1 MKYMLSPSRLQ
12 IPQSSY
18 VSGSPSAVG
27 PPITGE
33 WDFAGVDTQY
43 STHGIH
49 TYLAA
54 MIPQLARRL
63 IDMYVPEKGS
73 VLDPF
78 SGGGTVLVEAIRSG
92 RPAAG
97 CDINPLAVL
106 VSKAKTR
113 HIDTFVVLKVLSEIL
128 ERSAGY
134 QGEPLNFKKSEYI
147 DFWFKPYMMKP
158 LTALRYAIDE
168 VTASDESL
176 NNLIRTIFSATT
188 RDVSLTYRNEIRL
201 RRMREDERRRFN
213 PDVFQRFHKRA
224 VMASSRVGELPAE
237 ASSIVKLQDATRLE
251 FADNEFSTVLC
262 SPPYGDERNGVPYT
276 QFAKNMLLW
285 LGYTTGDIQ
294 ESKRLSL
301 GWYKNGKQPP
311 SSSTL
316 VSALEKISAY
326 ADSVRE
332 AIAFYADYRLALAE
346 LARVVSDRVI
356 IVIGQRVLRNT
367 VFDNGSITA
376 ELMNDVGMNLE
387 AHYVRRLP
395 TKRLPRMREFGA
407 AINRESILVFR
418 K

>member
-1 MKYMLSPSRLQ
+1 MESMLSTSKLHTVQ
-12 IPQSSY
+12 ASH
-18 VSGSPSAVG
+18 VSGPSSVVTSP
-27 PPITGE
+27 IIDE

-43 STHGIH
+43 GTHGIH

-54 MIPQLARRL
+54 MIPQLAHRL
-63 IDMYVPEKGS
+63 IDMYVPRNGS

-78 SGGGTVLVEAIRSG
+78 CGGGTVLVEAIRSG

-113 HIDTFVVLKVLSEIL
+113 YIDTFVVLMTLSEVL
-128 ERSAGY
+128 ERSTGY
-134 QGEPLNFKKSEYI
+134 QGEALNFKKSDYI

-158 LTALRYAIDE
+158 LTALRYAIGE
-168 VTASDESL
+168 TTASDEAS
-176 NNLIRTIFSATT
+176 NNLFRTIFSATA

-201 RRMREDERRRFN
+201 RRMREDERQRFN
-213 PDVFQRFHKRA
+213 PHVFQRFQRRGM
-224 VMASSRVGELPAE
+224 MASSRVGELPKE
-237 ASSIVKLQDATRLE
+237 AVSTVKLQDATRLE
-251 FADNEFSTVLC
+251 FGDNEFSTVLC

-285 LGYTTGDIQ
+285 LGYTTEEIQ

-311 SSSTL
+311 PSSTL
-316 VSALEKISAY
+316 ASALEKISAY
-326 ADSVRE
+326 PDSVRE

-346 LARVVSDRVI
+346 LARVVTDRVI
-356 IVIGQRVLRNT
+356 IVIGQRVLRNI

-376 ELMNDVGMNLE
+376 ELMSDVGMDLE
-387 AHYVRRLP
+387 AYYARRLP

-407 AINRESILVFR
+407 AINRESILIFR